1 MLVSIEIKNFLLIEK
16 IVVNFTKGF
25 NAFTGETG
33 AGKSII
39 IEGLKLALGGKN
51 KSNLNLKDNEI
62 SSIKA
67 VFEINNLIRKNLKEL
82 NIEIDDDYLI
92 VERQINSNQKSKLLI
107 NSEIRPLSDI
117 KNILKN
123 VIEFQENFEQ
133 QELFDNN
140 YFLKFID
147 NIGDINKTDLNSKFE
162 KLKIAKITY
171 QDHLDNEKNINEKLE
186 ILKIKSKK
194 IKLLNPIEK
203 EYEDLINKR
212 NLNKNMKKFIDISNE
227 IKRSLSDYNSKDY
240 LSSIERNL
248 IKLESF
254 DQEYSEINQRLSALI
269 LDISEI
275 TNELENKLNSVD
287 YDEID
292 FDGIDEKIYQYQ
304 QLSNFFEIEPENLYS
319 IKEKISNEIESLEN
333 FDKEKK
339 VLFKKYIESLES
351 FKVEANK
358 VSNLRKNVSKKISKD
373 INIQLPVVNIE
384 QGEIVFN
391 FSEKDEKFYSSN
403 GYDELDV
410 LFRTDKNSE
419 FNSIKKVAS
428 GGELSR
434 LLLII
439 KSLSANKDN
448 DLTLIFD
455 EVDSGLSGKI
465 ASNVSEKIHSISKK
479 NQVIAITHS
488 PQVASKA
495 HKHWKILKIIKD
507 DKMTSQI
514 IELDDETRVDEIAG
528 LISGA
533 KITDTA
539 KKVALD
545 LLTELENENRGQ
557 VFKTKK

>member
-51 KSNLNLKDNEI
+51 KSNLNLKENEI

-117 KNILKN
+117 KNTLKN

-162 KLKIAKITY
+162 KLKIAKNIY
-171 QDHLDNEKNINEKLE
+171 KEHLDNEKNINEKLE

-227 IKRSLSDYNSKDY
+227 IKRSLSDYSSNNY

-254 DQEYSEINQRLSALI
+254 DQEYSEINQRLSTLI
-269 LDISEI
+269 LDINEI
-275 TNELENKLNSVD
+275 TDELENKLNSVD

-304 QLSNFFEIEPENLYS
+304 QLSNFFDIEPEKLYS

-351 FKVEANK
+351 FKGEAYK

-391 FSEKDEKFYSSN
+391 FSEKDEKFYSSK

-410 LFRTDKNSE
+410 LFRTNKNSE

-514 IELDDETRVDEIAG
+514 IELDDETRVNEIAG

-545 LLTELENENRGQ
+545 LLQN
-557 VFKTKK
+557 

>member
-117 KNILKN
+117 KNTLKN

-162 KLKIAKITY
+162 KFKIAKNTY
-171 QDHLDNEKNINEKLE
+171 QEHLDNEKNINEKLE

-248 IKLESF
+248 IKLDSF

-351 FKVEANK
+351 FKVEAYK

-373 INIQLPVVNIE
+373 INIQLPIVNIE

-391 FSEKDEKFYSSN
+391 FSEKDEKFYSSK

-410 LFRTDKNSE
+410 LFRTNKNSE

-514 IELDDETRVDEIAG
+514 IELDDETRVNEIAG

-545 LLTELENENRGQ
+545 LLQN
-557 VFKTKK
+557 

>member
-1 MLVSIEIKNFLLIEK
+1 MLVSLEIKNFLLIEK

-51 KSNLNLKDNEI
+51 KTNLNLKDNEI

-107 NSEIRPLSDI
+107 NSEIRPLSEI
-117 KNILKN
+117 KNTLKN

-147 NIGDINKTDLNSKFE
+147 NIGDINKTELYSHFE
-162 KLKIAKITY
+162 KFKIAKNTY
-171 QDHLDNEKNINEKLE
+171 LEHLDNEKNINEKLE

-194 IKLLNPIEK
+194 IKLLNPMEK

-227 IKRSLSDYNSKDY
+227 IKRSLSDYNSNDY
-240 LSSIERNL
+240 FSSIERNL

-275 TNELENKLNSVD
+275 TNELENKLNLVD

-319 IKEKISNEIESLEN
+319 IQEKMLIWQKQIV
-333 FDKEKK
+333 KK
-339 VLFKKYIESLES
+339 
-351 FKVEANK
+351 
-358 VSNLRKNVSKKISKD
+358 
-373 INIQLPVVNIE
+373 Q
-384 QGEIVFN
+384 
-391 FSEKDEKFYSSN
+391 
-403 GYDELDV
+403 
-410 LFRTDKNSE
+410 
-419 FNSIKKVAS
+419 
-428 GGELSR
+428 
-434 LLLII
+434 
-439 KSLSANKDN
+439 
-448 DLTLIFD
+448 
-455 EVDSGLSGKI
+455 
-465 ASNVSEKIHSISKK
+465 
-479 NQVIAITHS
+479 
-488 PQVASKA
+488 
-495 HKHWKILKIIKD
+495 
-507 DKMTSQI
+507 
-514 IELDDETRVDEIAG
+514 
-528 LISGA
+528 
-533 KITDTA
+533 
-539 KKVALD
+539 
-545 LLTELENENRGQ
+545 
-557 VFKTKK
+557 

>member
-51 KSNLNLKDNEI
+51 KSNLNLKENEI

-117 KNILKN
+117 KNTLKN

-147 NIGDINKTDLNSKFE
+147 NIGDIKKTDLNSKFE
-162 KLKIAKITY
+162 KLKIAKTTY

-194 IKLLNPIEK
+194 IKLLNPVEK
-203 EYEDLINKR
+203 EYEGLINKR

-227 IKRSLSDYNSKDY
+227 IKRSLSDYISNDY

-304 QLSNFFEIEPENLYS
+304 QLSNFFEIEPESLYS
-319 IKEKISNEIESLEN
+319 IKEKILNEIESLEN

-391 FSEKDEKFYSSN
+391 FSEKDEKFYSSK

-410 LFRTDKNSE
+410 LFRTNKNSE

-514 IELDDETRVDEIAG
+514 IELDDETRVNEIAG

-539 KKVALD
+539 KKLALD
-545 LLTELENENRGQ
+545 LLQN
-557 VFKTKK
+557 